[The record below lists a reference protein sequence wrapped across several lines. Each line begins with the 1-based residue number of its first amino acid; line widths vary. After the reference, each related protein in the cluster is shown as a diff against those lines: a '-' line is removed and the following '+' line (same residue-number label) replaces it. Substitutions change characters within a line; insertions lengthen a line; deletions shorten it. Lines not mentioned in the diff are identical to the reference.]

1 MDKEVMIG
9 GIVIGA
15 VVIVG
20 VFFLGKKRE
29 PTEDT
34 GFGVENRPSYGGT
47 RRRRGS
53 RRTRRVKI

>member
-29 PTEDT
+29 QTEDT
-34 GFGVENRPSYGGT
+34 GFGVERNSFGGT